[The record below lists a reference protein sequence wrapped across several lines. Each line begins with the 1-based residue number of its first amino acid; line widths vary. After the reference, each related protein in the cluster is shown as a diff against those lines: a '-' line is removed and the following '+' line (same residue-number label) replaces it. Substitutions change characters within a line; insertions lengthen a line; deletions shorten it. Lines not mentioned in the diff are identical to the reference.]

1 MSLKKTINLFYLC
14 FLLFLSS
21 CSKSIEN
28 HWQAEIRENNINSL
42 PELFSQIGSEKL
54 VDIVASKDSLKAK
67 SYNIMK
73 ANEIASYF
81 FDKYKIDIREKFV
94 DNPEGIIIL
103 GMFYAEKEYQ
113 KTKYQIKTNSL
124 NSFKTSDENMDCFMT
139 VVSDVIGISQ
149 AKAIWNSI
157 VMGASEE
164 TVIAAVSLIG
174 KRVAGILTVATM
186 VYSTGSCLGWW

>member
-1 MSLKKTINLFYLC
+1 M
-14 FLLFLSS
+14 SS

>member
-67 SYNIMK
+67 NYNIMK

-94 DNPEGIIIL
+94 DNPVVIL
-103 GMFYAEKEYQ
+103 NAEMVAE
-113 KTKYQIKTNSL
+113 
-124 NSFKTSDENMDCFMT
+124 
-139 VVSDVIGISQ
+139 VVV
-149 AKAIWNSI
+149 KAVCWI
-157 VMGASEE
+157 
-164 TVIAAVSLIG
+164 
-174 KRVAGILTVATM
+174 
-186 VYSTGSCLGWW
+186 